1 VKDRP
6 VSDILIL
13 VNDQDNQIG
22 SEEKQAAHTKGLLHR
37 AFSLFIL
44 DENGDMLLQQRALDK
59 YHSGGIWSNACCSHP
74 RDGEDLETA
83 VARRLSDELGIS
95 CEAEKKLEV
104 VYKLDVGGGLIEH
117 EYNHT
122 FVAQIPRSTQI
133 TPHPE
138 EVASVKWIS
147 LTDLE
152 AELDA
157 NSDTYSSWFRL
168 LYPKV
173 KPHLTS

>member
-1 VKDRP
+1 

-13 VNDQDNQIG
+13 VNDQDQQIG

-37 AFSLFIL
+37 AFSLFLL
-44 DENGDMLLQQRALDK
+44 DENGDMLLQQRAHDK

-74 RDGEDLETA
+74 RDGEAIETA
-83 VARRLSDELGIS
+83 VARRLLDEMGIS
-95 CEAEKKLEV
+95 CDAEKKLEV

-122 FVAQIPRSTQI
+122 FVGQVSRSTQI

-138 EVASVKWIS
+138 EVAAVKWIS
-147 LTDLE
+147 LADLESDLE
-152 AELDA
+152 AHPDK
-157 NSDTYSSWFRL
+157 YSSWFRL

-173 KPHLTS
+173 KPHLTA